1 MCASTLLTV
10 IEYILQFVGL
20 RALEWPVV
28 VSHLGAALLQVVLR
42 AVARRGLA
50 LDPPA
55 VGLQDTQELAS
66 FCLAI
71 AQTTAGFGNRPA
83 SFVSYIGKLRTWSPK
98 VDSRW
103 EFVTGELLGLE
114 HTPHRGCRV
123 IDSFPCI
130 RPLLRKSPV
139 RSSIKRRPGG
149 AHPEQET
156 RLARDLPE
164 VNLFLQVASQHP
176 GLIPPEMTAMGHRLA
191 NAVMGVIDW
200 LGSRERDDIG
210 WKDGPI
216 FDLLDTSETASV
228 TWEVTLIRR
237 CGRSGNFAD
246 MEALYPV
253 EFPLRCVDSSSL
265 NATLCF
271 WLHTLAARHSSMGT
285 RFNQEDFYKEQ
296 EFCRVMALK
305 RPYDQCGRRMLQGWT
320 GRRMYEKNLERHPE
334 PKLEMSPVQLR
345 DTPLGSISFG
355 MHLICPPG

>member
-1 MCASTLLTV
+1 MLTLCGYRNLVCASTLLTV
-10 IEYILQFVGL
+10 IGYILQFVGL

-28 VSHLGAALLQVVLR
+28 VSHAGAALVQVVLR
-42 AVARRGLA
+42 AAARRGLA
-50 LDPPA
+50 LDTPA

-71 AQTTAGFGNRPA
+71 AQTAAYVGNRPA

-103 EFVTGELLGLE
+103 EFVTSELRGLE

-123 IDSFPCI
+123 IDSFPCVKS
-130 RPLLRKSPV
+130 LTLKSPV
-139 RSSIKRRPGG
+139 QSSIKRRPGG

-164 VNLFLQVASQHP
+164 VELFMQVASQHP
-176 GLIPPEMTAMGHRLA
+176 GLIPPEVTAMGHRLA

-200 LGSRERDDIG
+200 LGSPERDDIG

-228 TWEVTLIRR
+228 TWEVTLIRPR
-237 CGRSGNFAD
+237 GRSGNFAD
-246 MEALYPV
+246 GEALSPI
-253 EFPLRCVDSSSL
+253 EFAVRCVDSSSL
-265 NATLCF
+265 SATLCF
-271 WLHTLAARHSSMGT
+271 WLHTLAARHGSTGT

-296 EFCRVMALK
+296 EFCRVMAMK
-305 RPYDQCGRRMLQGWT
+305 RPYDQCGRRILQGWT
-320 GRRMYEKNLERHPE
+320 GRRMYEKNLETARTA
-334 PKLEMSPVQLR
+334 KLEMGPV
-345 DTPLGSISFG
+345 
-355 MHLICPPG
+355 